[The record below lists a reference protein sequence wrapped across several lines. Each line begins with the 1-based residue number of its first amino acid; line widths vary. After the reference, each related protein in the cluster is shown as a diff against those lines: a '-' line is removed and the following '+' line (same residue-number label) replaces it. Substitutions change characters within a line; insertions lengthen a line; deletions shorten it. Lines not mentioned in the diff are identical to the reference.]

1 MSILKTIKDVMFRRR
16 RELGEQADGLR
27 SAGKFIEAAI
37 ADARESEIRFAIN
50 TIKDYEA
57 FFPGDDASSV
67 QQEPAAAPDAPVE
80 WRVAE
85 KDLNGGI
92 FVGLLGKTAYL
103 SDIVAAGQKYIKLPD
118 GTFLPRMGVSVPH
131 WCRTARTD
139 NPDPHTY
146 SWDGHWYL
154 VRGNY
159 KIDIDELF
167 NLLPKDDMV

>member
-1 MSILKTIKDVMFRRR
+1 MNILKTIKGVMIRRR
-16 RELGEQADGLR
+16 RELGEQADGFR
-27 SAGKFIEAAI
+27 AVGKFIDAAI

-57 FFPGDDASSV
+57 FFPGDAASSV

-85 KDLNGGI
+85 KELKDGPFVILIGI
-92 FVGLLGKTAYL
+92 TAFFCDEV
-103 SDIVAAGQKYIKLPD
+103 SPGDKYIKLPD
-118 GTFLPRMGVSVPH
+118 GAQTPLHSIGVPR

-146 SWDGHWYL
+146 SWDGHWSL

-159 KIDIDELF
+159 KIDVDKLF